1 MTTIYDSMIERFR
14 PHTGLNTIEQ
24 AEISVLFEQGI
35 SKNDPMWLILLPVYL
50 NQTRLTD
57 IKESVLVAGPDKV
70 EIDFDVLAKS
80 ITDRIQIQSS
90 QNDTEAKLETI
101 VAKLSADKDSTNQLI
116 NRNVII
122 AVLCGVLLSVF
133 SSFIAIKR
141 SDSYWE
147 ETVTTQKATI
157 NHLRSQVEKQRHEN
171 KTTKPR
177 KDDSGR

>member
-14 PHTGLNTIEQ
+14 PKTGLNTIEQ

-90 QNDTEAKLETI
+90 QNDTEAKLET
-101 VAKLSADKDSTNQLI
+101 SADKDSTDQLI

-171 KTTKPR
+171 STTKPR